1 MKTRIQKWGNSLALR
16 IPKTFALET
25 GLEPDSEVEIT
36 LVNGQLVIVPS
47 LPTYTLESLLAKVT
61 DKNTHS
67 EIDMGGKMG
76 SEEW

>member
-47 LPTYTLESLLAKVT
+47 LPTYTLESLLAEVT